1 TTGNALWSSPLT
13 FVEASTPGAGGFID
27 TANQRFG
34 IQHVSP
40 IKSAKDLAG
49 VAIVDT
55 EGRRLRLSDLADVVE
70 GHQPLS
76 GDAVLHGGPSLVLVI
91 ERFPGASI
99 AEVTSGLEQAL
110 DAMRPGLAG
119 VEIDT
124 HLYRP
129 ASYLESAFGNLR
141 TSLLVGLV
149 LLIAVLAAFFVDWR
163 AGPVSVVGLAPSPG
177 AARVVRVAGPAA
189 LLAAVLGLA
198 AFAAAR
204 RRLVGAGLLMA
215 LAVVVDDAVA
225 TVAQVRQRLREPGPD
240 APTGWRSVV
249 LTAAGQARVA

>member
-163 AGPVSVVGLAPSPG
+163 AALVSVVAVPLS
-177 AARVVRVAGPAA
+177 
-189 LLAAVLGLA
+189 LLAAVLVLA
-198 AFAAAR
+198 AFGATLNL
-204 RRLVGAGLLMA
+204 LVVAGLLMA

-240 APTGWRSVV
+240 
-249 LTAAGQARVA
+249 